1 MRLLS
6 GALAPFPLDVT
17 LTGDAQLL
25 ARPMERVAAPL
36 RAMGADV
43 GTAEGGRPP
52 VRLAGGGLHGV
63 EYSPPVASA
72 QVKSAVLLAGL
83 GARGAT
89 TVREATP
96 TRDHTERLLVA
107 MGGRLTRTVDPAA
120 VTVQPGTL
128 AGLELAVPGDLSS
141 AAPLIAAA
149 AMVPGSDLI
158 VAGVGLNPTRGGLL
172 AALATMGAEVT
183 TEHTVDDGGEPR
195 GDVRV
200 AHASLGQVTV
210 GPTDIPAM
218 VDELPLLGLLATQ
231 AEGVSEVRGAGELRV
246 KESDRIAVLVA
257 GLRALGADVEELP
270 DGFVVRGPSPLS
282 GGEVDAAGDHRMAM
296 VFAVAGLV
304 ASGPVRVRGMESVG
318 DSFPGFLQALEGV
331 R

>member
-1 MRLLS
+1 
-6 GALAPFPLDVT
+6 
-17 LTGDAQLL
+17 
-25 ARPMERVAAPL
+25 
-36 RAMGADV
+36 
-43 GTAEGGRPP
+43 
-52 VRLAGGGLHGV
+52 
-63 EYSPPVASA
+63 
-72 QVKSAVLLAGL
+72 
-83 GARGAT
+83 
-89 TVREATP
+89 
-96 TRDHTERLLVA
+96 
-107 MGGRLTRTVDPAA
+107 
-120 VTVQPGTL
+120 
-128 AGLELAVPGDLSS
+128 
-141 AAPLIAAA
+141 
-149 AMVPGSDLI
+149 
-158 VAGVGLNPTRGGLL
+158 
-172 AALATMGAEVT
+172 
-183 TEHTVDDGGEPR
+183 
-195 GDVRV
+195 
-200 AHASLGQVTV
+200 VTV